1 MTEPTLASDLAL
13 ARSLADMA
21 DEISLDRFRSAD
33 LVVTTK
39 PDMTPVSDADQAV
52 ENALRAA
59 IQDSR
64 PGDSIRGEEFGVEG
78 DSRRQWIVD
87 PIDGTKNYVR
97 GVPVWASLIALAIDG
112 EPVVGVVSAPALGKR
127 WWASTGGGAFVN
139 ERLNSPDSNEER
151 RIHVS
156 QVAELADASASLS
169 GIARW
174 DDAGKLSQVI
184 ALSHAV
190 WRTRDYGDMWPY
202 MMVAEGLVDISGE
215 FDLQVYDMAA
225 LVPIVTEAGGTF
237 TSVEG
242 EPGPWH
248 GSALATNGL
257 LHEQALA
264 ALR

>member
-97 GVPVWASLIALAIDG
+97 GVPVWATLIALAIDG
-112 EPVVGVVSAPALGKR
+112 EPVRGRGQRAGARQALVGVHRRRRVR
-127 WWASTGGGAFVN
+127 
-139 ERLNSPDSNEER
+139 EREARVSPDSNEER

-156 QVAELADASASLS
+156 QVAGTRGCL
-169 GIARW
+169 GQPQRNR
-174 DDAGKLSQVI
+174 
-184 ALSHAV
+184 ALGRRRQAV
-190 WRTRDYGDMWPY
+190 PGRSPSRTRCG
-202 MMVAEGLVDISGE
+202 A
-215 FDLQVYDMAA
+215 
-225 LVPIVTEAGGTF
+225 
-237 TSVEG
+237 
-242 EPGPWH
+242 PGIT
-248 GSALATNGL
+248 ATCG
-257 LHEQALA
+257 
-264 ALR
+264 RT